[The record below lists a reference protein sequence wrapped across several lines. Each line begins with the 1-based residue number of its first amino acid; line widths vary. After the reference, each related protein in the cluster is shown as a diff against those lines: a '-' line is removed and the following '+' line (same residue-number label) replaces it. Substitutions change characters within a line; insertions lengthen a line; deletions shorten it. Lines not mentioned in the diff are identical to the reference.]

1 MRFNKPLIAYVDSN
15 NIMTFNYNVSDSRS
29 KISLRLKADSYSNN
43 NTINLQSPT
52 NISSKEN
59 EIQTKD
65 IANGSK

>member
-1 MRFNKPLIAYVDSN
+1 MRLNKPLIAYVDSN
-15 NIMTFNYNVSDSRS
+15 NIMTLNFNVSDSRS
-29 KISLRLKADSYSNN
+29 KISPGLKADSYSNN

-59 EIQTKD
+59 EIQTKN